1 MQTESQKSNGSHAPI
16 FSITPRAASHVLSMM
31 EKEGLEGQ
39 GLRIAV
45 VTGGCSGFEYS
56 LGFRAGPEP
65 GDSVVEAEGL
75 RVFVDTAS
83 VAQLSGSV
91 LDYVSGLYGGGL
103 KFLNPNAVHSCG
115 CGTSFST
122 K

>member
-1 MQTESQKSNGSHAPI
+1 METQPV
-16 FSITPRAASHVLSMM
+16 FSVTPRAAEHILGIMN
-31 EKEGLEGQ
+31 KDGTQGQ

-56 LGFRAGPEP
+56 LKFSPAPEP
-65 GDSVVEAEGL
+65 GDAVVQAEGL
-75 RVFVDTAS
+75 KVFIE
-83 VAQLSGSV
+83 SGSLEQLAGTV
-91 LDYVSGLYGGGL
+91 LDYVASTYGGGL
-103 KFLNPNAVHSCG
+103 KFTNPRAVHTCG